1 MRHIKAHGKIRRV
14 IINTV
19 KHRILKQ
26 YPSYEIYEDGT
37 VIRKEHTSYNGYKLK
52 RVKITPYI
60 AHNRYLVVNLHDT
73 KGNRKAYYLHR
84 LVWEAFNG
92 EIPKGLEVAHEDCNR
107 QNCKLDNLQLK
118 SHSANCRNPESIK
131 HYKAANAL
139 DKGKFNRELMEAA
152 KSKENKE
159 RLKREHML
167 IQAQNG
173 AVGVWEFMN
182 SAHCNYY
189 TALKVIGEMNGKMG
203 ASQ

>member
-73 KGNRKAYYLHR
+73 KEIGKPITSIVLYGR
-84 LVWEAFNG
+84 LSMARFQRV
-92 EIPKGLEVAHEDCNR
+92 
-107 QNCKLDNLQLK
+107 LK
-118 SHSANCRNPESIK
+118 W
-131 HYKAANAL
+131 
-139 DKGKFNRELMEAA
+139 
-152 KSKENKE
+152 
-159 RLKREHML
+159 HMR
-167 IQAQNG
+167 
-173 AVGVWEFMN
+173 
-182 SAHCNYY
+182 
-189 TALKVIGEMNGKMG
+189 TATVRT
-203 ASQ
+203 AS